1 MALPA
6 KATHR
11 RTRAHN
17 EALVLRAVYDYAPI
31 SRADIARLTGL
42 TRTTVSEVVGGLLDD
57 GLVREIGR
65 GRSRGGKAP
74 ILLEVVEDARHVI
87 GLDLGEQRFVG
98 ALVNLRGAVRES
110 RSIDVE
116 RLDGEEALA
125 AVYRLVDDLLAVS
138 PRQPLGIG
146 VGTPGLVESA
156 TGTIRWA
163 VNLDWQDL
171 PLGPFLRERYGL
183 PVRIV
188 NDSQAAAYAEYLF
201 VDGPRVPNLVAIK
214 VGRGIGAGIVLG
226 GELFQGDAFGAG
238 EIGHVRFVDDG
249 LPCRC
254 GRTGCLETVAS
265 SRALLGHAARLAA
278 ERPASRLHAVVRRG
292 NLGLDDLVAALAGD
306 DPVAR
311 EVVEVGGRA
320 LGRAVAAVVATL
332 NPRRIVLLGAL
343 AALGQPWLEAVR
355 SELNRSALGPLV
367 AETEVVLGRTSADVV
382 VLGSSALLLSREVGL
397 SLVGVEAGA

>member
-1 MALPA
+1 MTLPA

-31 SRADIARLTGL
+31 SRADVARLTGL
-42 TRTTVSEVVGGLLDD
+42 TRTTVSEVVGELLDE

-65 GRSRGGKAP
+65 GRSSGGKAP
-74 ILLEVVEDARHVI
+74 ILLEVVEDARHVV
-87 GLDLGEQRFVG
+87 GLDLGERRFVG
-98 ALVNLRGAVRES
+98 ALVNLRGSIRVS
-110 RSIDVE
+110 RSIDVAD
-116 RLDGEEALA
+116 LDGEEALR
-125 AVYRLVDDLLAVS
+125 AVYRLVDDLLAAS
-138 PRQPLGIG
+138 PRPPLGIG

-171 PLGPFLRERYGL
+171 PLGALLRDRYDL
-183 PVRIV
+183 PVRVV

-238 EIGHVRFVDDG
+238 EVGHVRLVDDG
-249 LPCRC
+249 APCRC

-265 SRALLGHAARLAA
+265 SRAVLARAARLAA
-278 ERPASRLHAVVRRG
+278 ERRSSRLHQAARRG
-292 NLGLDDLVAALAGD
+292 SLDLEDLAAAVAAGD
-306 DPVAR
+306 PLAR
-311 EVVEVGGRA
+311 EVVETAGRA
-320 LGRAVAAVVATL
+320 LGRAVAGIVATL
-332 NPRRIVLLGAL
+332 NPRRIVLLGPL
-343 AALGQPWLEAVR
+343 AALGEPWLEAVR
-355 SELNRSALGPLV
+355 DELGRSALAPLV
-367 AETEVVLGRTSADVV
+367 AETEVILGRSSADVV

-397 SLVGVEAGA
+397 SLVGADGTA